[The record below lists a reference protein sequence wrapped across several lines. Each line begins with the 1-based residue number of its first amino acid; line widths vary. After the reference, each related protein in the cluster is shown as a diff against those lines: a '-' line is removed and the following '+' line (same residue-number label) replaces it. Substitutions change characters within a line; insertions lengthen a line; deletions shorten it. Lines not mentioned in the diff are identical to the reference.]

1 MRRRF
6 LTLFGLTLALMTLA
20 GPALACG
27 GLLSPNGSVNLLRT
41 TTLAAYHDGI
51 EHYVTSFRFVGG
63 GGAKFGSIIP
73 LPGVPSDVQKAGDW
87 TLQRLIREV
96 RPPVFAEDALAGAG
110 GAPVPQSR
118 AVILM
123 ERKIDALDITVLK
136 GGGSDV
142 ARWATENGFILSPDA
157 PEVLDFY
164 GKRSPIFLAA
174 RFDSKRAANQGLS
187 EGDGT
192 PIHVIIPTPNPW
204 VPLRILGLGKQAVEP
219 IQADVFLLTDRRPAM
234 LPAAIGDTRVG
245 DLIPRTSGMRL
256 SRSEWASRQ
265 LLADLRSDRGMEWLP
280 AKNMWLTFLEIDTT
294 AGQLGYDLAIDASG
308 AEQPSYV
315 AAGLTDA
322 IARVREIVSGEAVS
336 WVAMLA
342 LGSVAGAVAGYLVRQ
357 RMATSS

>member
-1 MRRRF
+1 MRRRL
-6 LTLFGLTLALMTLA
+6 LTVFGLTLALMTLA

-41 TTLAAYHDGI
+41 TTLAAYHEGI
-51 EHYVTSFRFVGG
+51 EHYITSFRFVGG

-73 LPGVPSDVQKAGDW
+73 LPGVPTDVVKAGDW

-96 RPPVFAEDALAGAG
+96 RPPIPAPGAFAALSA
-110 GAPVPQSR
+110 
-118 AVILM
+118 
-123 ERKIDALDITVLK
+123 ERNDTAKELLNVSIDALDITVLK
-136 GGGSDV
+136 GGASEV
-142 ARWATENGFILSPDA
+142 ARWATDKGFLLSPDS

-164 GKRSPIFLAA
+164 AKRSPIFLAA
-174 RFDSKRAANQGLS
+174 RFDSKRASSQGLA

-192 PIHVIIPTPNPW
+192 PIHVIMPTPNPW

-219 IQADVFLLTDRRPAM
+219 IQADVFLLTDRRPAT

-245 DLIPRTSGMRL
+245 ELIPRTSGMRL
-256 SRSEWASRQ
+256 SRSEWASEQ

-280 AKNMWLTFLEIDTT
+280 AKNMWLTFLEIDTP
-294 AGQLGYDLAIDASG
+294 AGSLGYDLAIDASG

-315 AAGLTDA
+315 AAGLSETL
-322 IARVREIVSGEAVS
+322 RQVREIVSGEAVS

-357 RMATSS
+357 RMTASS

>member
-6 LTLFGLTLALMTLA
+6 IVLFGLTLAFLTLA

-41 TTLAAYHDGI
+41 TTLAGYHEGI
-51 EHYVTSFRFVGG
+51 EHYITSFRFVGG
-63 GGAKFGSIIP
+63 GGAKFGSIVP
-73 LPGVPSDVQKAGDW
+73 LPGVPSDVIKAGDW

-96 RPPVFAEDALAGAG
+96 RPPVTFDTQVRGLAVPAA
-110 GAPVPQSR
+110 APAQI
-118 AVILM
+118 IL

-136 GGGSDV
+136 GGGAEV
-142 ARWATENGFILSPDA
+142 AKWATDNGFLLSPDA

-164 GKRSPIFLAA
+164 AERSPIFLAA

-187 EGDGT
+187 QGDGT
-192 PIHVIIPTPNPW
+192 PIHVIMPTPNPW
-204 VPLRILGLGKQAVEP
+204 VPLRILGLGKQPGEP
-219 IQADVFLLTDRRPAM
+219 IQADVFLLTDREPTM
-234 LPAAIGDTRVG
+234 LPAAIGVDSK
-245 DLIPRTSGMRL
+245 DPFPRTAGMRL
-256 SRSEWASRQ
+256 GRSEWASKQ

-280 AKNMWLTFLEIDTT
+280 EKNMWLTFLEIDTP
-294 AGQLGYDLAIDASG
+294 AGELTYDLAIDASG

-322 IARVREIVSGEAVS
+322 IARVREIVAGEAVS

-342 LGSVAGAVAGYLVRQ
+342 LGSIGGAVAGFLVRH
-357 RMATSS
+357 RMAASA

>member
-1 MRRRF
+1 MRRRL
-6 LTLFGLTLALMTLA
+6 LTLIALTLALMTLA

-51 EHYVTSFRFVGG
+51 EHYITSFRFVGG

-73 LPGVPSDVQKAGDW
+73 LPGVPTDVVKAGDW

-96 RPPVFAEDALAGAG
+96 RPPAPVAFEATALAGA
-110 GAPVPQSR
+110 SR
-118 AVILM
+118 DAKELLNVS
-123 ERKIDALDITVLK
+123 IDALDITVLE
-136 GGGSDV
+136 GGAAQV
-142 ARWATENGFILSPDA
+142 AQWATAKGFLLSPDA

-164 GKRSPIFLAA
+164 ANRSPIFLAE
-174 RFDSKRAANQGLS
+174 RFDSKRAADQGLA

-192 PIHVIIPTPNPW
+192 PIHVIMPTPNPW
-204 VPLRILGLGKQAVEP
+204 VPLRILGLGKQTTEP
-219 IQADVFLLTDRRPAM
+219 IQADVFLLTDRKPAT

-245 DLIPRTSGMRL
+245 ELIPRTSGMRL
-256 SRSEWASRQ
+256 SRSEWASEQ

-280 AKNMWLTFLEIDTT
+280 AKNVWLTFLEIDTP
-294 AGQLGYDLAIDASG
+294 AGVLGYDLAIDASG

-336 WVAMLA
+336 WVAMMA
-342 LGSVAGAVAGYLVRQ
+342 LGAVAGAIAGFVIR
-357 RMATSS
+357 RRVATTN